1 MNERRSVSAHYECFP
16 DAGSG
21 SVFHIMCICTFAA
34 GGPKV
39 DRGWERDEKL
49 LYCTCTHGGL
59 RLADSVCSVVSKN
72 YIQVIV
78 FYLLAQTKVI
88 YLHIYKPINKVS

>member
-1 MNERRSVSAHYECFP
+1 MLTMNASWMVVRLSLSHCAY
-16 DAGSG
+16 
-21 SVFHIMCICTFAA
+21 ICTFAA
-34 GGPKV
+34 GGLKG
-39 DRGWERDEKL
+39 DQGWERNKKL
-49 LYCTCTHGGL
+49 LYSTCIHGGL
-59 RLADSVCSVVSKN
+59 SIVDGVCSVVSKN

>member
-1 MNERRSVSAHYECFP
+1 MLTMNASRI
-16 DAGSG
+16 G
-21 SVFHIMCICTFAA
+21 SVFHVVCSRMLAA
-34 GGPKV
+34 GGL
-39 DRGWERDEKL
+39 ERDWRNEEFL
-49 LYCTCTHGGL
+49 NCTCTRGGL
-59 RLADSVCSVVSKN
+59 SIADCVCSVVSN